1 VVRELIKYLEIKPG
15 LEIHYYGDLPARS
28 GMGSSSCFTVG
39 LMQSLY
45 GIKKINLNKLDL
57 AKKSIYFEQ
66 NIMKEVVGSQDQISA
81 TYGGFNK
88 IVFKTGGGFNVLPFS
103 LKKKKIQKLNKNLLL
118 VYSGLT
124 RTAHHIAK
132 SYVHKLQTSK
142 KSHILEISSFVKE
155 GERILKE
162 GKLDDF
168 GKLLHESWLEK
179 KSLSPLIAN
188 SHINEIYDLAL
199 KKGALGGKLLGAGG
213 GGFLVFYVP
222 HHKQKNFIRHFK
234 NLINVP
240 FKFTS
245 EGSNI
250 MFNNFNN

>member
-1 VVRELIKYLEIKPG
+1 
-15 LEIHYYGDLPARS
+15 
-28 GMGSSSCFTVG
+28 M
-39 LMQSLY
+39 
-45 GIKKINLNKLDL
+45 
-57 AKKSIYFEQ
+57 
-66 NIMKEVVGSQDQISA
+66 
-81 TYGGFNK
+81 
-88 IVFKTGGGFNVLPFS
+88 
-103 LKKKKIQKLNKNLLL
+103 
-118 VYSGLT
+118 T

-142 KSHILEISSFVKE
+142 KSHILEISNFVKE

-168 GKLLHESWLEK
+168 GKLLHEAWLEK
-179 KSLSPLIAN
+179 KSLSPLITN
-188 SHINEIYDLAL
+188 SHIDEIYDLAL

-250 MFNNFNN
+250 MFNNFND